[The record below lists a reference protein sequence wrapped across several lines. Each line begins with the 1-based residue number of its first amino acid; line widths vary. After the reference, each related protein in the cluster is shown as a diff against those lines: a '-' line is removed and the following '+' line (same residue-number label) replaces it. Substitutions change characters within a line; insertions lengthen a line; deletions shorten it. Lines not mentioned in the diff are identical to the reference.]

1 MKFTAVIVQMIR
13 LALNSYMILAI
24 RNQQKLVRFVVRSL
38 LILVVLKIKILKNT
52 VSTIMIQ
59 SFVRPL
65 EISVM
70 QMVL

>member
-24 RNQQKLVRFVVRSL
+24 RNQRKLVHFVVQRL

-52 VSTIMIQ
+52 ASTIMIQ